1 VTIAASTNA
10 IRAWR
15 TLERLPNSLWVDWAT
30 ERMDAGDDTPSLRIL
45 AGLTGSFDQIDVTRL
60 LDACLSELG
69 VEPLDRETAVKVY
82 ASELLKN
89 LLGNTQPVRDVLRE
103 LGDLCIQT
111 EYDRELYPFYLLHFA
126 LWDLEDGEVQWYWD
140 GADRSNID
148 GIVRKQASEWLV
160 RHAPGA

>member
-1 VTIAASTNA
+1 
-10 IRAWR
+10 
-15 TLERLPNSLWVDWAT
+15 
-30 ERMDAGDDTPSLRIL
+30 M
-45 AGLTGSFDQIDVTRL
+45 
-60 LDACLSELG
+60 
-69 VEPLDRETAVKVY
+69 KVY